1 MCQYCAAGS
10 PHLARAFLPWVM
22 KNSLYMYLF
31 IFIMW
36 RSSHLWG
43 GFKVFSVSFSAC
55 FRFVVCASGLEPRD
69 GDFEALNSGI
79 SVRACWLSSRGRL
92 YQQGN
97 LKPCVVAQLEL
108 ESKLLTLGKL
118 YPGA

>member
-1 MCQYCAAGS
+1 
-10 PHLARAFLPWVM
+10 
-22 KNSLYMYLF
+22 
-31 IFIMW
+31 MW

-43 GFKVFSVSFSAC
+43 GFKVFRSAFRLV

-108 ESKLLTLGKL
+108 ESKLLTLGN
-118 YPGA
+118 YTPEHEP